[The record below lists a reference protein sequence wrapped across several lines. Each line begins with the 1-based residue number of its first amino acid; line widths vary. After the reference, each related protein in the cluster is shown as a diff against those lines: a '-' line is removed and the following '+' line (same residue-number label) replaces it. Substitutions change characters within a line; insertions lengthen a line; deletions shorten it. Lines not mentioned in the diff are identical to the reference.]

1 MATEDENAAEAA
13 IDDDTAAARRGKY
26 GVPSMIVAGVFAL
39 LFAYDLWEAIG
50 SAVALPASYEA
61 SGFDSAMIPWWIVVL
76 YILVAP
82 VTFVLAILVG
92 RRQSLWR
99 RALVFLVALA
109 VSAALSL
116 GLIALQATTIFT
128 SL

>member
-1 MATEDENAAEAA
+1 MTEEREHPIEDA
-13 IDDDTAAARRGKY
+13 IADDAVAARAGRY
-26 GVPSMIVAGVFAL
+26 GVPSMVVAGLFAL

-50 SAVALPASYEA
+50 TAIALPASYELLGLDPA
-61 SGFDSAMIPWWIVVL
+61 TIPWWLLVI
-76 YILVAP
+76 YILLPP

-92 RRQSLWR
+92 RRLTLGG

-116 GLIALQATTIFT
+116 GLIALQGAMLAGAF
-128 SL
+128 

>member
-1 MATEDENAAEAA
+1 MKT
-13 IDDDTAAARRGKY
+13 Y
-26 GVPSMIVAGVFAL
+26 GVPSMIVAGAFAL

-50 SAVALPASYEA
+50 TAIALPASYQA
-61 SGFDSAMIPWWIVVL
+61 SGFDPAMIPWWLVVL
-76 YILVAP
+76 YVLVPP

-92 RRQSLWR
+92 RRQSLWG

-116 GLIALQATTIFT
+116 GLIALQATTILS